1 MEGVKLVEH
10 MCPDYVF
17 VLAPFQILYV
27 NIYSEY
33 QSLVIVL

>member
-1 MEGVKLVEH
+1 MEGVKLIEH
-10 MCPDYVF
+10 MCPDF
-17 VLAPFQILYV
+17 VLAPFQILCV